1 MTIFRQHVYFHWHLM
16 FVWQEEQARRE
27 RENAARRRTL
37 KTIRTEYTEK
47 PSSKVQTVQNAIEGL
62 ARVGPHKIKSTW
74 KCGGVKI
81 SEVVKKQYSKP
92 GV

>member
-1 MTIFRQHVYFHWHLM
+1 M
-16 FVWQEEQARRE
+16 FAWQEEQE
-27 RENAARRRTL
+27 RKEKEKSARRRTL
-37 KTIRTEYTEK
+37 KTIRTEYKEK
-47 PSSKVQTVQNAIEGL
+47 PYPDVQTLQNAIEGF

-81 SEVVKKQYSKP
+81 SEVVKKQYSNT

>member
-1 MTIFRQHVYFHWHLM
+1 VRT
-16 FVWQEEQARRE
+16 E
-27 RENAARRRTL
+27 REKAARRRTL

-47 PSSKVQTVQNAIEGL
+47 PSPEVHTVQNAIEGF

-81 SEVVKKQYSKP
+81 SEVVKKQYSSP